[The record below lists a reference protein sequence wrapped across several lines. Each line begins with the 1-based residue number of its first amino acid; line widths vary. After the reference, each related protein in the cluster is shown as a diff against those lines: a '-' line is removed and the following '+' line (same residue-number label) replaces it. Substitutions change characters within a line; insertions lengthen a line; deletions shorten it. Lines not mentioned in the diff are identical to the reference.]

1 MAAEALASVGL
12 PAGNA
17 SANTLRLMAAPT
29 HREPQVVLTPGARP
43 DLDERAQRVLRAVV
57 HDHIELGEPVGSRAV
72 TVREPGLDVSSA
84 TIRAVMA
91 DLETLGLLEKPHTS
105 AGRIPTSLGYRYYV
119 DALLRLQAPTEEEKE
134 LIERRT
140 HSAAGGIDS
149 VLAETTRLLHGLTRQ
164 ASVIAAPRPHADRLQ
179 RIEFIPLR
187 EGRVLAVLVTRAGAV
202 QNRLLMTPPGET
214 PLSPAQLER
223 AQAWLNELLG
233 DLTLDEA
240 RLRLGAELEQDRAL
254 VEQTRSETRG
264 RALRLGAQSVAL
276 VEAPDLHIEGH
287 SALLADPSLAQDVA
301 RLRAL
306 LLALEEKGRVIAV
319 LDRALTARELT
330 IFIGAESGLGGADL
344 TVIAAPYHFG
354 EGLLGTLGV
363 IGPTRMDYA
372 RVIPL
377 VELTA
382 RSLGAALGKE

>member
-1 MAAEALASVGL
+1 MAAT
-12 PAGNA
+12 P
-17 SANTLRLMAAPT
+17 
-29 HREPQVVLTPGARP
+29 HRGPQSVLTPSTRP

-57 HDHIELGEPVGSRAV
+57 HDHIEVGEPVGSRAV
-72 TVREPGLDVSSA
+72 NAREPGLDVSSA

-91 DLETLGLLEKPHTS
+91 DLEALGLLEKPHTS
-105 AGRIPTSLGYRYYV
+105 AGRVPTALGYRYYV
-119 DALLRLQAPTEEEKE
+119 DALLRLQAPSAEEKE

-140 HSAAGGIDS
+140 HAAAGGIDS

-164 ASVIAAPRPHADRLQ
+164 ASIVAAPRPQADRLQ

-202 QNRLLMTPPGET
+202 QNRLLMPPQGE
-214 PLSPAQLER
+214 PALSPAQLDQ
-223 AQAWLNELLG
+223 AQGFLNGMLG

-240 RLRLGAELEQDRAL
+240 RLRLGQELERDRVL
-254 VEQTRSETRG
+254 VEETRGQTRG
-264 RALRLGAQSVAL
+264 RALRLGAQAVAL
-276 VEAPDLHIEGH
+276 IEAPGLHIEGH
-287 SALLADPSLAQDVA
+287 GALLSDPAMVQDVA

-306 LLALEEKGRVIAV
+306 LQALEEKGRVIAV
-319 LDRALTARELT
+319 LDRALDARELT
-330 IFIGAESGLGGADL
+330 IFIGAESGLGGQDL
-344 TVIAAPYHFG
+344 TVIAAPYPFG

-382 RSLGAALGKE
+382 RSLGAALGSE